1 MGACRAQRAYSRG
14 VRAVLTAVALSSP
27 EGSTCVA
34 ARNDDCTPP
43 GATCRTRTVTSAST
57 TSRAFST
64 ASTCVTGAGEAMASR
79 GRPSIASL
87 PRPIGMATC
96 APPALAAHSCS
107 RRPHIP
113 FAPLAL
119 TDALTMATRTRTRG
133 RAALALTIS
142 PRCSRARHAMAP
154 PAVHVAAPRRCGYVG
169 RHDRYRRGGGVHRCS
184 RRAQS
189 SRTRI
194 PLIIAWSRPRVLP
207 AQAREWP
214 REWWLR
220 HSFALKH
227 ACTTVQLYAHLAL
240 LPCVHLVSEGRRTCI
255 VCMGGAA
262 RGGRAEGEV
271 VAGARQG
278 TDHLNI
284 IGQDWR
290 KQDIS
295 SLFMERI
302 CVL

>member
-240 LPCVHLVSEGRRTCI
+240 ALCSFGVRRASYMYCVH
-255 VCMGGAA
+255 
-262 RGGRAEGEV
+262 GGRG
-271 VAGARQG
+271 AGR
-278 TDHLNI
+278 
-284 IGQDWR
+284 
-290 KQDIS
+290 
-295 SLFMERI
+295 
-302 CVL
+302 